1 MISLPRRTL
10 LLVLIVAIAGCSGVF
25 VPDGSDESREQRFRL
40 VVQNDVSSTQS
51 VGMTLTNES
60 GQTIFNETK
69 TLQPGGGWVVSTF
82 NVSSLNT
89 PVRIT
94 AHLPNQ
100 NITQELSLIRSTER
114 GARLYTVTN
123 DHFNIYE
130 CNENVTCWQQ
140 K

>member
-10 LLVLIVAIAGCSGVF
+10 LLVLIVSIAGCSGLF
-25 VPDGSDESREQRFRL
+25 APDGSDEPQEQRIRL
-40 VVQNDVSSTQS
+40 VIQNEESSTQM

-60 GQTIFNETK
+60 GKTIFNDTK

-89 PVRIT
+89 PVKIT
-94 AHLPNQ
+94 ARLPNQ
-100 NITQELSLIRSTER
+100 NFTQELSPIRSTER